1 MLDQPKTSADAGGWW
16 QVWRRWWRLGAR
28 REGGVAGLAEERRA
42 LEAAMVRKRRNDRV
56 RHQELEELREL
67 MRARQVAVAADART
81 EPVVPP
87 STSGRA
93 RSGWPR
99 AGADKSRTMEQI
111 ARIEAQM
118 AQHWMPR
125 ASEAPGL
132 RVGAPVDA
140 RGGPIVS
147 GHWQARA
154 GAPRM
159 SIDLVAPE
167 TTAAEAALEAWLA
180 HPLLT
185 EAAVRFA
192 NGRLDEA
199 RRALEALQAQEVR
212 SPLAR
217 VAGRM
222 LLDLLWAAG
231 DVEGFDEWAAEWADR
246 FGQPV
251 PRWPAVLPPAAAAT
265 PDSTPAK
272 PTPTGAP
279 VAWVCPPLLDAAAV
293 EAMAQRV
300 NEADGVVWLDWTDLL
315 SADAEAAERLAT
327 VMAQWAQR
335 PLVMRWRGCA
345 VLRRRLKASTPSGRR
360 ENHPAWW
367 RLRLVALQLMGRRD
381 EFDLV
386 ALDWCM
392 TCGELPPPWR
402 EPVARVEATDAWPEL
417 PPAPAP
423 PAPAQPTAS
432 LDEAAAWPELATS
445 ALPAPES
452 EFPAVPTVQV
462 SGWSVQTHGPGA
474 APVLRLEGVL
484 LGDIAAV
491 LAAWDAAL
499 GDADANP
506 AGPPSGAPVGNASP
520 PVEPAAAQ
528 RRLVVDARR
537 LQRVDFAA
545 AGALLQWLLAARG
558 RGVQVEIDGVSP
570 LLAVLFHVVGIDE
583 VATVRLRQ

>member
-1 MLDQPKTSADAGGWW
+1 MPDQPTTPTSAGWW
-16 QVWRRWWRLGAR
+16 RQLWQRWWRPGAR
-28 REGGVAGLAEERRA
+28 RDGGVAGLDEERRA
-42 LEAAMVRKRRNDRV
+42 LKAAILRKRRNDRV
-56 RHQELEELREL
+56 RHQELDELREL
-67 MRARQVAVAADART
+67 MRVRPAAGTAS
-81 EPVVPP
+81 EPVASP
-87 STSGRA
+87 SSSSHA
-93 RSGWPR
+93 RSGWHRSGP
-99 AGADKSRTMEQI
+99 DKSRTIEQI

-125 ASEAPGL
+125 ATDAPGL
-132 RVGAPVDA
+132 RIGAPGDA
-140 RGGPIVS
+140 RAGPIVS
-147 GHWQARA
+147 GHLQARA

-159 SIDLVAPE
+159 SIDLVAHE
-167 TTAAEAALEAWLA
+167 TTPPEAALETWLA
-180 HPLLT
+180 HPVLT

-217 VAGRM
+217 VAGCM

-251 PRWPAVLPPAAAAT
+251 PRWPVVLPPAAAAT
-265 PDSTPAK
+265 PASMPAE
-272 PTPTGAP
+272 PTGAP
-279 VAWVCPPLLDAAAV
+279 VAWICPPLLDAAAV

-300 NEADGVVWLDWTDLL
+300 DDADGVVWLDWTDLL
-315 SADAEAAERLAT
+315 SADIEAAERLAT
-327 VMAQWAQR
+327 VLAQWAQR

-360 ENHPAWW
+360 ENHPVWW
-367 RLRLVALQLMGRRD
+367 RLRLAALHLMGRRD

-386 ALDWCM
+386 ALDWCV
-392 TCGELPPPWR
+392 TYGELPPAWR

-423 PAPAQPTAS
+423 LAPAQPAAS
-432 LDEAAAWPELATS
+432 LDEVAAWPELATS
-445 ALPAPES
+445 ALPAAES
-452 EFPAVPTVQV
+452 EFPAVPTVQA
-462 SGWSVQTHGPGA
+462 SGWSVPTHGPEA

-499 GDADANP
+499 RDAD
-506 AGPPSGAPVGNASP
+506 V
-520 PVEPAAAQ
+520 Q
-528 RRLVVDARR
+528 RRLVLDARR

-558 RGVQVEIDGVSP
+558 RGVWVEFDGVSP